1 MTDHDDPADRI
12 DDLASAQLDGVTM
25 PDEAARAATDPAV
38 ADRLERLRAVRDQLR
53 ATAATDP
60 VDPARR
66 ERAIAAALA
75 AYDADADAEG
85 DAATTAAGRT
95 VVPLAARGQRGRS
108 STALRVAGVAAAL
121 LLLALTVPLL
131 GRLGSDDDRADLAS
145 GDASTEESAEARDL
159 AGAGATTT
167 AGDDAASAFSA
178 LDAAPLGSFDTVDEL
193 ASAVAALG
201 KDAPSQAAAAEAAPT
216 AGGAADAA
224 SDEQASRVAD
234 CATTAGERAGGTVAF
249 QGYAVLD
256 GETVVVVVIDEGD
269 DARTLVV
276 LDEGCS
282 ELATR
287 PL

>member
-12 DDLASAQLDGVTM
+12 DDLASAQLDGVTT
-25 PDEAARAATDPAV
+25 PDEAARAAGDPAV
-38 ADRLERLRAVRDQLR
+38 AERLERLRAVRDQLR
-53 ATAATDP
+53 AAAATDP
-60 VDPARR
+60 VDAARR

-75 AYDADADAEG
+75 AFDAGGHG
-85 DAATTAAGRT
+85 DAATTPGDHA
-95 VVPLAARGQRGRS
+95 VVPLAAWGRRGRS

-121 LLLALTVPLL
+121 LLLALTIPLL

-145 GDASTEESAEARDL
+145 GDSSTEESAEARDL
-159 AGAGATTT
+159 AEAPTT
-167 AGDDAASAFSA
+167 AGDDAASAFSE

-193 ASAVAALG
+193 ASAVAARG

-216 AGGAADAA
+216 AGGAADTAA
-224 SDEQASRVAD
+224 DEQASRVAD
-234 CATTAGERAGGTVAF
+234 CAATALGRAGGTVAF
-249 QGYAVLD
+249 QGYALLD
-256 GETVVVVVIDEGD
+256 GETVVVVVLDQD

-276 LDEGCS
+276 LDEDCS